1 MPLPTFL
8 PVSESMPLWRSF
20 VSFIADMIT
29 LKRLDCRPTMSC
41 ANLPFWKSNF
51 TPSCLPRASAT
62 SGSMPTALPLC
73 MNSTGGYAMSE
84 PSLTT
89 PALRMSAGSLEAR
102 GAEDADESDVL
113 LSLLLSVW
121 SPQPVRI
128 SAPATAIAP
137 TAASRECAAVVRR
150 VELAVMVGSSGGWV
164 ELPMGQAAA
173 DGFDGCRGSTR
184 AHAFECRDLV

>member
-29 LKRLDCRPTMSC
+29 LKRLDCRPTMSW

-51 TPSCLPRASAT
+51 TPSCLPRASAM
-62 SGSMPTALPLC
+62 SGSIPTALPLS
-73 MNSTGGYAMSE
+73 MYSTGGYAMSE
-84 PSLTT
+84 PTLMT
-89 PALRMSAGSLEAR
+89 PAFLMSAGSLPAS
-102 GAEDADESDVL
+102 GAADVDDSDVL
-113 LSLLLSVW
+113 SLPLSVW

-137 TAASRECAAVVRR
+137 TAAVRECAAVVRR